1 MVQVAREECHK
12 CLGAFASDQ
21 MVRSGELLIC
31 PSCRARRRW
40 RVVRWSCLLALA
52 SGVLFLYIRNLPPM
66 DDVEGSAANVAAFPE
81 PLGGV
86 DSSPDENSEWAVNSR
101 VDPMTD
107 AEILS
112 ASRAFQGQAARIRVA
127 VRCSNHKNLY
137 YLFTTVNGEDGT
149 PVSMSTA
156 PNPAVAAAAFKVSGG
171 LILVQSVISYGVR
184 VDELPARNGNAI
196 NPRRDNQLIL
206 DNSSK
211 PLTSF
216 ELAKGSVLHVRLPVE
231 SGSEVVKI
239 DQTATGISDV
249 IRDCTDGPKRM
260 EAYEAASAATF
271 ANIGDCRN
279 TAIQS
284 LGTRLGGV
292 PDSGSAVN
300 YGNGVYGVS
309 YDIIPEL
316 EESRIGDPIKL
327 CLTDVP
333 RNCPPGDDRGKL
345 YAATNLRTGGKWELS
360 DSEHECGGA

>member
-1 MVQVAREECHK
+1 
-12 CLGAFASDQ
+12 
-21 MVRSGELLIC
+21 
-31 PSCRARRRW
+31 
-40 RVVRWSCLLALA
+40 
-52 SGVLFLYIRNLPPM
+52 M
-66 DDVEGSAANVAAFPE
+66 DDVEASAANVAAPSE
-81 PLGGV
+81 PLGV
-86 DSSPDENSEWAVNSR
+86 LDSSTDENSEWAVNSR

-127 VRCSNHKNLY
+127 IRCSNHKNLY
-137 YLFTTVNGEDGT
+137 YLFTTVDSENGT

-156 PNPAVAAAAFKVSGG
+156 PNPAAAAAAFQVSGG
-171 LILVQSVISYGVR
+171 LMLVQSVISYGVR

-211 PLTSF
+211 PLTSL
-216 ELAKGSVLHVRLPVE
+216 ELAKGSVLHIRLPVE
-231 SGSEVVKI
+231 GGSEVVEI
-239 DQTATGISDV
+239 DQTASGISEV
-249 IRDCTDGPKRM
+249 IHDCTDGGKRM
-260 EAYEAASAATF
+260 DADEANPAATF
-271 ANIGDCRN
+271 TTIGNCSK
-279 TAIQS
+279 TVIKS

-309 YDIIPEL
+309 YDVIPEL

-333 RNCPPGDDRGKL
+333 RNCPPGDDRGRS

-360 DSEHECGGA
+360 DSQHECGGA